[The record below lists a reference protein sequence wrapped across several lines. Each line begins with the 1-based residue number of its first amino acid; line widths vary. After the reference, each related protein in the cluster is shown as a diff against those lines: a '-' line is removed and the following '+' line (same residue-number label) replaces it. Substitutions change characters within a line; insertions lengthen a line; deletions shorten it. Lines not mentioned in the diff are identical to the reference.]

1 LATSVLTPGVRRR
14 AIPNAVWN
22 IAGQLVPLVVGVL
35 TLPALIRLVGLD
47 RFGFISLVWVLVG
60 YASVFDFGIG
70 RALIRTV
77 AAHLGRGSDAGARA
91 SAQAGLFF
99 LGLFGLV
106 IGSALALAGPW
117 LIGSV
122 MKVPPD
128 LQGEARVAMVLLGA
142 SLPLVMLTTGYVG
155 TLSAHQHFREL
166 NLIRMVMGVAS
177 YAGPLL
183 VALWVNR
190 LEAIVGFVLVMRLLA
205 TLAHAWVCSLR
216 CGFRLQPALPQ
227 REHSRELFTLGG
239 WMAVSNLVSPMLS
252 YLDRLLL
259 SALVPVRA
267 VAFYATPF
275 DLISKAMILPNSIM
289 AAVFPRASAVEA
301 GSEAARRMLGD
312 NMRRL
317 FVLMF
322 PLLFAFVA
330 LARPGLSGWLGA
342 EFAQHSAPVLQILAI
357 GLLFNAL
364 AQGPAMLI
372 QAAGEPRWMAK
383 THLVELPLFVGLLW
397 LLTSHYGI
405 VGTAAASALRNSID
419 AVIVFMLARRGVAQG
434 LQIDRSVI
442 LPAALAAALFAA
454 ALWVRTWAESLI
466 VLLPGLALF
475 CAFAWWRVLQPGERN
490 RLLELAQGRRS
501 F

>member
-1 LATSVLTPGVRRR
+1 LAASVLTPGVRRR
-14 AIPNAVWN
+14 GIPNAVWN
-22 IAGQLVPLVVGVL
+22 IAGQVVPLVIGVL

-77 AAHLGRGSDAGARA
+77 AAHLGRGSDVGARA

-117 LIGSV
+117 LVGSV
-122 MKVPPD
+122 MKVPLE
-128 LQGEARVAMVLLGA
+128 LQGEARVAIVLLGA
-142 SLPLVMLTTGYVG
+142 SLPWVMLTTGYAG
-155 TLSAHQHFREL
+155 ILSAHQHFREL

-183 VALWVNR
+183 VALWMNR
-190 LEAIVGFVLVMRLLA
+190 LEAIVGFVLLMRLVA
-205 TLAHAWVCSLR
+205 TLVHARVCSQR
-216 CGFRLQPALPQ
+216 SGFRLQRALPK
-227 REHSRELFTLGG
+227 RAASHELFTLGG

-289 AAVFPRASAVEA
+289 ASVFPRASAVEA
-301 GSEAARRMLGD
+301 GSDAARRMLGD
-312 NMRRL
+312 SMRRL

-322 PLLFAFVA
+322 PLLFTFVA
-330 LARPGLSGWLGA
+330 LARPGLTGWLGA

-357 GLLFNAL
+357 GILFNAL

-383 THLVELPLFVGLLW
+383 THLVELPLFIALLW
-397 LLTSHYGI
+397 LLTSRYGI
-405 VGTAAASALRNSID
+405 LGTAVASALRNSID
-419 AVIVFMLARRGVAQG
+419 AVIVFALARRGVAHGFQVG
-434 LQIDRSVI
+434 RGFI
-442 LPAALAAALFAA
+442 LPALLAAALMAA
-454 ALWVRTWAESLI
+454 ALWARTWTHGLL
-466 VLLPGLALF
+466 VLLPGLTLF
-475 CAFAWWRVLQPGERN
+475 CAFAWWRVLQPGERA
-490 RLLELAQGRRS
+490 RLVALSSARQP
-501 F
+501 